1 MKKTC
6 STPRKNEFTVALAN
20 AKAIADARK
29 VEFLLAE
36 QNCQKHEEWMQPGN
50 QISAVNAMQRDVE
63 ALKKKLAASH
73 DAKEASETQEPPDS
87 QDFNAAFHRALSEA
101 INCLSEAHRQ
111 LGSAV
116 QYKSKA
122 LQKSREVKDAAR
134 SKSLAA
140 KAFVQALEAAAQSA
154 EEARLAQSM

>member
-63 ALKKKLAASH
+63 ALKKKLAA
-73 DAKEASETQEPPDS
+73 
-87 QDFNAAFHRALSEA
+87 
-101 INCLSEAHRQ
+101 
-111 LGSAV
+111 
-116 QYKSKA
+116 
-122 LQKSREVKDAAR
+122 
-134 SKSLAA
+134 
-140 KAFVQALEAAAQSA
+140 
-154 EEARLAQSM
+154 